1 MAVVLGATG
10 IFVYERQAST
20 LNQAIDRSLQA
31 RATDVAALAQQ
42 SENGLSG
49 AGSGADVQ
57 GANLAQI
64 VTASGRVF
72 DHSRGV
78 PTRPLLSPAE
88 LGAARAGPVT
98 IGSRQVAGRAVRLL
112 AEPVRAQGL
121 PLVVVVGQSLETR
134 DHALAALRTELLI
147 GGPLALLLA
156 SLAGYLLTGAA
167 LRPVEAMRRRAASIS
182 SSDLHERL
190 PPAGA
195 NDELGRLGRTLN
207 GMLERIEVS
216 VARERAFVSDASHE
230 LRSPLATLRTELEL
244 IARDRPDGPA
254 LAKAVEAAIGDV
266 GRLGRLADDMLLLSR
281 ADDRRLVL
289 DLRPAAV
296 DGLLHEAAERARRT
310 AGPGAPTIAVASVGD
325 ERAMVDRD
333 RIGQVLDN
341 LLSNALRYA
350 TARVE
355 LSARAA
361 EGEIELHVRDDGPG
375 FPPSFL
381 PEAWNRFARADAART
396 EDGAG
401 LGLSIVRTI
410 AEAHAGRTG
419 AANRSGGGADVWIA
433 IPAESA
439 AVDLFTPGSSSAA
452 RFPRCASGSAS
463 TGAGCSSAPSPSP

>member
-1 MAVVLGATG
+1 
-10 IFVYERQAST
+10 
-20 LNQAIDRSLQA
+20 
-31 RATDVAALAQQ
+31 
-42 SENGLSG
+42 
-49 AGSGADVQ
+49 
-57 GANLAQI
+57 
-64 VTASGRVF
+64 
-72 DHSRGV
+72 
-78 PTRPLLSPAE
+78 
-88 LGAARAGPVT
+88 
-98 IGSRQVAGRAVRLL
+98 
-112 AEPVRAQGL
+112 
-121 PLVVVVGQSLETR
+121 VGQSLETR

-182 SSDLHERL
+182 TTDLHERL

-244 IARDRPDGPA
+244 IARDRPDGAA

-289 DLRPAAV
+289 DRRPAAV

-310 AGPGAPTIAVASVGD
+310 AGPGAPTIAVAPVGD
-325 ERAMVDRD
+325 ERVVVDRD

-381 PEAWNRFARADAART
+381 PEAWNRFARGDAART

-419 AANRSGGGADVWIA
+419 AANRSGGGADVWIT

-463 TGAGCSSAPSPSP
+463 TGAGCSSARPPSESPSSR